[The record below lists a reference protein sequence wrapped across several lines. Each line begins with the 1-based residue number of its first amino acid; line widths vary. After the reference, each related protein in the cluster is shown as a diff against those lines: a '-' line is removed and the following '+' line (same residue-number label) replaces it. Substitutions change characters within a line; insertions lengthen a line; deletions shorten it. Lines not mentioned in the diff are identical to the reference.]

1 MAESFVNTFK
11 RDYVSQMERSG
22 AGIVL
27 RQMPAAFKHF
37 NELHPHSSLG
47 YKSPSMY
54 REELMRRAQI
64 GVN

>member
-1 MAESFVNTFK
+1 
-11 RDYVSQMERSG
+11 
-22 AGIVL
+22 
-27 RQMPAAFKHF
+27 MPAAFKHF
-37 NELHPHSSLG
+37 NEIHPHSSLG